1 MLTLYVNAVN
11 TILFHMAKTSRSARK
26 AYHHG
31 SLRETLVEKAVELL
45 RKEGFEALTLRGVA
59 RAAEVS
65 QAAPYRH
72 FADRRA
78 LLGAVAENGFARLGQ
93 EMMAAVQEGQGRA
106 GFKGFAVAYVKFA
119 MANPA
124 QYRLMF
130 GPEVANHSDLPSLQQ
145 ASHGV
150 LGFVA
155 EGVRRLQGAGLVR
168 EGDPWSMAVGLWA
181 TLHGLVMIYLDGI
194 SEGVAP
200 PLPELLDEAMRM
212 MMFGMAP
219 RPDTV

>member
-1 MLTLYVNAVN
+1 M
-11 TILFHMAKTSRSARK
+11 SPARK
-26 AYHHG
+26 QPRKSYHHG
-31 SLRETLVEKAVELL
+31 SLRETLVQKAVELL
-45 RKEGFEALTLRGVA
+45 KKEGSEALTLRGVA
-59 RAAEVS
+59 RAAQVS

-78 LLGAVAENGFARLGQ
+78 LLGAVAEDGFTRLG
-93 EMMAAVQEGQGRA
+93 EAMLGGVQKGGSRE
-106 GFKGFAVAYVKFA
+106 GFKGFAIAYVEFA

-145 ASHGV
+145 TSRGV

-155 EGVRRLQGAGLVR
+155 EGIRQLQAGGLVR
-168 EGDPWSMAVGLWA
+168 EGDPWSMAVALWA
-181 TLHGLVMIYLDGI
+181 TLHGLVMIHLDGI

-200 PLPELLDEAMRM
+200 PLPVLLDDAMRTM
-212 MMFGMAP
+212 MYGMAP
-219 RPDTV
+219 R